1 MAMITVDNVSLP
13 DPSGYSWGLQD
24 ISASDAGRT
33 EDTIMHKN
41 RVGMKRK
48 IHLEWTNKDP
58 ATVSTILQAFAP
70 EYVSITFP
78 DSLTGGDLTR
88 TFYRGDISAA
98 VRSWTY
104 NYKRYETVSFDC
116 IER

>member
-1 MAMITVDNVSLP
+1 MAMITVGGVALP
-13 DPSGYSWGLQD
+13 DPSGFSFGLQD

-33 EDTIMHKN
+33 EDTLMHKN
-41 RVGMKRK
+41 RVGSKRQ

-58 ATVSTILQAFAP
+58 ATVSTILTAFLP
-70 EYVSITFP
+70 EYVSITYP
-78 DSLTGGDLTR
+78 DAVSGSSETR

-98 VRSWTY
+98 VRSWTTS
-104 NYKRYETVSFDC
+104 YKRYQTISFDC